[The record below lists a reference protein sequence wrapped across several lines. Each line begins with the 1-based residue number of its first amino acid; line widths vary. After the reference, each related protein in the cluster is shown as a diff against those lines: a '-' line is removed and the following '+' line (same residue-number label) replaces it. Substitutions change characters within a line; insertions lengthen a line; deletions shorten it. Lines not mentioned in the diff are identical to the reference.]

1 MQQFLRRHSNA
12 AFVIL
17 VALPLA
23 LLLALQ
29 SWWLMKLQQA
39 AVSADRATLTNY
51 LDTVMADLVSDY
63 GPSAD
68 RALRLPSELFT
79 GNNLNRATETFR
91 RADFLGVRTF
101 FVRQLTS
108 GQPQTLLFYDRERGE
123 MEVRPPS
130 AETRAV
136 IVACKPYESFA
147 VKGIEL
153 DRSRLSVEE
162 RDPDHRIVLMP
173 ILGSDSRVIGVAGL
187 VLDEAY
193 FRESRLPQLVRQSLP
208 RFFPDDMRENVVVR
222 VLDGRGCTV
231 FETVPAERGN
241 DDVTHQLSFVFTDWQ
256 ITAANRFA
264 HPSKIAR
271 ANLWVTL
278 TLSGLA
284 AIVLVAG
291 LGLALR
297 TTTRELRLSRMK
309 SDFLAN
315 VSHELRTPLASI
327 RVFAEFLKLGR
338 VGDGQKIREY
348 GTFIDAESR
357 RLSKLVENLLDFS
370 RIESGQKRYVLQ
382 PMDLLPVI
390 EETLVSF
397 RVRAQQSGTPLVYEP
412 PDSPGL
418 NVDLDPEAFSQALF
432 NLLDNALKYS
442 PAGLPVELTV
452 ERQGHEV
459 VVAVRDRGIGIPA
472 DEHAKVFDRFHRVGS
487 SLVHDVKG
495 SGLGL
500 SIAKHIVEAHGGRLT
515 LESAPGQGSLFRLHL
530 PALG

>member
-1 MQQFLRRHSNA
+1 MQPFLRRHPNA
-12 AFVIL
+12 VFVVL

-39 AVSADRATLTNY
+39 AVTADRATLTNY
-51 LDTVMADLVSDY
+51 LDTVTADLVSDY

-68 RALRLPSELFT
+68 RALRLSPELFT
-79 GNNLNRATETFR
+79 GDNLNRAADAFR

-101 FVRQLTS
+101 FALQLTS
-108 GQPQTLLFYDRERGE
+108 GQPQRLMFFDRDSGE
-123 MEVRPPS
+123 MEVRAPS

-136 IVACKPYESFA
+136 IVACKPYEAFA
-147 VKGIEL
+147 LKGIEL
-153 DRSRLSVEE
+153 DRSRLTVEE
-162 RDPDHRIVLMP
+162 RDPDHRIVLLP
-173 ILGSDSRVIGVAGL
+173 ILGGDSRVVGVAGL
-187 VLDEAY
+187 ILDEEY

-208 RFFPDDMRENVVVR
+208 RFFPADMRENVVVR
-222 VLDGRGCTV
+222 VTDSRGKTV
-231 FETVPAERGN
+231 FETVAAESGS
-241 DDVTHQLSFVFTDWQ
+241 DDVSHGLAFVFTDWR
-256 ITAANRFA
+256 ISAANRFS

-278 TLSGLA
+278 ALSGAA
-284 AIVLVAG
+284 AIVLVVG
-291 LGLALR
+291 LGLAVR
-297 TTTRELRLSRMK
+297 TTTRELRLSKMK

-327 RVFAEFLKLGR
+327 RVFAEFLRLGR

-370 RIESGQKRYVLQ
+370 RIESGQKRYELQ
-382 PMDLLPVI
+382 PMELLPVI
-390 EETLVSF
+390 DETLVSF
-397 RVRAQQSGTPLVYEP
+397 RVRAQQSGTPLLYQP
-412 PDSPGL
+412 PELPALSA
-418 NVDLDPEAFSQALF
+418 NLDPEAFSQALF

-442 PAGLPVELTV
+442 PAGRPVELSIAREEKELV
-452 ERQGHEV
+452 IS
-459 VVAVRDRGIGIPA
+459 VRDQGIGIPPE
-472 DEHAKVFDRFHRVGS
+472 EHEKVFERFHRVGS

-500 SIAKHIVEAHGGRLT
+500 SIAKHIIEAHGGRLS
-515 LESAPGQGSLFRLHL
+515 LESTPGQGSTFRLHL
-530 PALG
+530 PAIA